1 MKSDEV
7 MANRNDSEYNSIKV
21 AHTATPHCADNQ
33 NSHLAEDDDGGDDYD
48 GSNEVIVTR
57 CWRI

>member
-1 MKSDEV
+1 

-21 AHTATPHCADNQ
+21 AHPATPHCADNQ

-48 GSNEVIVTR
+48 DSNEVIVTR